1 MKKYIDC
8 QQIVKQYIRKQ
19 CLFGPKDRVLVALSG
34 GADSVALL
42 LLLDELGY
50 KCVAAHCNFHL
61 RGEESDSDEVF
72 VRQLCQGLH
81 IPLYVKHFETSKVAE
96 SRHIS
101 IEMAA
106 RELRYDWF
114 ETLRKETRAAAI
126 AVAHHADDSVETFL
140 LNLMRGTGIHGLQ
153 GIRPR
158 NGYVVRPLLCLDREA
173 IIRYLAERKQAYV
186 TDSTNLQ
193 DEYTR
198 NKIRLNLLPLMR
210 QINPSVKQSILR
222 TAAHLGDA
230 ARLYDRCIEEAR
242 LRVCSDEGIHIG
254 QLLKETAPSTVL
266 FEMLHPLGFNEAQV
280 NDIFASLEGQAGKV
294 FESPGWIAVKDR
306 DRLLLQKRGGGEDMP
321 APRLEIV
328 EGEYTPEFVIPRERD
343 VACFDSEKLT
353 RPLTLRRWQQGD
365 TFVPF
370 GMKGRKR
377 VSDYLTDRKLSVL
390 QKQRQWVLCS
400 GEDIVWLVGERT
412 DNRFRVD
419 ERTRRMTLVRW
430 VKE

>member
-1 MKKYIDC
+1 M
-8 QQIVKQYIRKQ
+8 
-19 CLFGPKDRVLVALSG
+19 
-34 GADSVALL
+34 ALL